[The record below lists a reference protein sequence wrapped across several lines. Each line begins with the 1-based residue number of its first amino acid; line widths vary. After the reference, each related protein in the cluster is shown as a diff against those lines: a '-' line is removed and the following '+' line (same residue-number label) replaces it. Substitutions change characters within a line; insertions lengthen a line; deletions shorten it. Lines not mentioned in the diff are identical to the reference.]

1 MKIVLRK
8 YITGTYTETYEQTF
22 DVPKK
27 IASSEDVDDIVK
39 YLDDKGLLH
48 DNWGDEISFDDSIDD
63 VDYEIKDS

>member
-27 IASSEDVDDIVK
+27 IANSEDVDDIVK
-39 YLDDKGLLH
+39 YLEEKDLLH
-48 DNWGDEISFDDSIDD
+48 DNWGDEIKFDDSIDA
-63 VDYEIKDS
+63 VEYELSDD